1 MLSRRLFGNCLLCAG
16 MGLVATDASAQ
27 TPAAPGAAQ
36 GLTRTILSKVE
47 MPAATYDTL
56 QVMVGIEPGF
66 LVARHTHPGT
76 ESSFVIEGGGTLFV
90 QGRPDRTIA
99 AGDAF
104 LIPPEV
110 PHALQNKGAPAR
122 LFVTYTVERGKPI
135 ATPAPE

>member
-1 MLSRRLFGNCLLCAG
+1 MLTRRLFGNCILCAG

-27 TPAAPGAAQ
+27 TPAAQ

-47 MPAATYDTL
+47 MPAAVYDTL
-56 QVMVGIEPGF
+56 QVLVRVEPGF

-76 ESSFVIEGGGTLFV
+76 ESTFVVDGGGTLFV
-90 QGRPDRTIA
+90 QGSADRAVA
-99 AGDAF
+99 AGDSF

-110 PHALQNKGAPAR
+110 PHALQNKAAPTR
-122 LFVTYTVERGKPI
+122 LLVTYTVERGKPL